1 MDPRIGTTSPEEL
14 LAHASFLQRLSREL
28 VADAHAAADLAQDT
42 WVAALERPP
51 QREGSL
57 RGWLATVA
65 ANLAR
70 NAGRSAGRRRDREAR
85 VARADLVDGEGLPLE
100 RLEIQRALF
109 DLLIGLPEEQR
120 TVLYLRYY
128 EGLTPSA
135 IAARLAVPLKTV
147 KTRHTRAIAALRE
160 RLDAR
165 SGGDRRQWLE
175 ALAPLAIPVA
185 SGSALG
191 PVFGGLVVKKLALVG
206 VAVLLAAFAWW
217 TIGRGELE
225 PQPVAG
231 PARAVAD
238 LAQPAA
244 PRAEV
249 AAVLAPAAEPAQRAS
264 LASIERAT
272 TGALDVH
279 LSWSDGTP
287 AAGVGIDVRCS
298 ADPAP
303 RVELAR
309 GVTDAQGFVHFADL
323 HAGSAWLRPDMRK
336 RFAAEVE
343 AGTTRSVAYTIPAG
357 VEVVGRVVD
366 PLGGAV
372 GGATIWCRGEE
383 FQCPDMRL
391 ALACAADGTFRL
403 RDVSRSAEIGARAGG
418 HGPSPCVRVKDVP
431 LDAGGVRPVE
441 LRLGTAGGR
450 VRGRVL
456 DPDGAPIAR
465 ARVQA
470 GPGGTVRVHLPP
482 GILATTAPPGTV
494 ESADDGTFEIV
505 DDLEPGLQPVHATAR
520 GFPVWSGEVLVS
532 LGAVATID
540 IRLERAA
547 RVEGRLLGID
557 GAPAAGI
564 EVVAAHEEDGGYS
577 WTPFPP
583 SRATT
588 DAQGRFALDWL
599 APGPCELNAHSEV
612 RPEIGRAQANVECVA
627 GATTAVELRLGR
639 GLTIAG
645 RVVDEN
651 GAPLAGWRV
660 RADDAVGHWH
670 DREATTSAD
679 GSFAVLNLTESTF
692 DLSASAPDDG
702 TTRAH
707 LPAVVSGTSDVVIV
721 VADAHAGSGSVRG
734 RMIDA
739 GGAALEDVEI
749 TLWAV
754 GKNEGFYLPFDARSG
769 AFEHDAQPGRYYLTF
784 ARGARTLLTSP
795 EFAVAEGDST
805 DVGELV
811 LPQLGQVEI
820 VLKGLPPDA
829 PEGLLLSLER
839 RYGSQSTE
847 RLTELYGVWHS
858 AEIQPGPWR
867 VHLHE
872 GRLCL
877 RGAEIEV
884 RAGGT
889 TRVEL
894 PVEPALPIQ
903 VSFANPDR
911 GAFVVEVRDANRS
924 LLRLTRYAAGA
935 VTDPVL
941 IGIGLPIG
949 RARVEVRT
957 DSGWSGA
964 VEIDVSAATPAA
976 PAAEVVLRRER

>member
-1 MDPRIGTTSPEEL
+1 MDPRIGTTSPEDL

-28 VADAHAAADLAQDT
+28 VADAHTAADLAQDT
-42 WVAALERPP
+42 WVAALEKPP
-51 QREGSL
+51 LRDGSL

-70 NAGRSAGRRRDREAR
+70 NAGRSAGRRREREVR
-85 VARADLVDGEGLPLE
+85 VARAEATESDELSLE
-100 RLEIQRALF
+100 RLEVQRALF
-109 DLLIGLPEEQR
+109 ELLFALPDEQR

-135 IAARLAVPLKTV
+135 IAARLTVPLKTV

-191 PVFGGLVVKKLALVG
+191 PVIGGLVVKKLALVG
-206 VAVLLAAFAWW
+206 VAVLLAACAWW
-217 TIGRGELE
+217 TFGRGELASVPASE
-225 PQPVAG
+225 DTRGVAE
-231 PARAVAD
+231 

-244 PRAEV
+244 PRAEF
-249 AAVLAPAAEPAQRAS
+249 AAELAPAAEPAQRAS
-264 LASIERAT
+264 LASSERAT

-309 GVTDAQGFVHFADL
+309 GVTDAQGFVRFADL

-343 AGTTRSVAYTIPAG
+343 AGTTRAVAYTIPAG

-366 PLGGAV
+366 PLGDAV

-403 RDVSRSAEIGARAGG
+403 RDVSKSAQIGARAGG
-418 HGPSPCVRVKDVP
+418 HGPSPCVWVKDVP
-431 LDAGGVRPVE
+431 LDAGGVRRVE
-441 LRLGTAGGR
+441 LRLGAAGGR

-456 DPDGAPIAR
+456 DPDGAPIAH

-470 GPGGTVRVHLPP
+470 GPRGTVRVHLPP
-482 GILATTAPPGTV
+482 GILATTAPPATV

-532 LGAVATID
+532 TGAVATID

-557 GAPAAGI
+557 GAPAAGV
-564 EVVAAHEEDGGYS
+564 EVVAAHEEDGGYA

-588 DAQGRFALDWL
+588 EAQGRFALGWI
-599 APGPCELNAHSEV
+599 APGPCELNAHSEA
-612 RPEIGRAQANVECVA
+612 RPEIGRAQAVVECVA
-627 GATTAVELRLGR
+627 GATSAVELRLGR
-639 GLTIAG
+639 GLVITG
-645 RVVDEN
+645 RVVDDV

-660 RADDAVGHWH
+660 RADDEVGHGH
-670 DREATTSAD
+670 DREAITSDD
-679 GSFAVLNLTESTF
+679 GAFAILNLVESTF
-692 DLSASAPDDG
+692 ALSASTRDDAS
-702 TTRAH
+702 TRAR
-707 LPAVVSGTSDVVIV
+707 LTGVASGANDVVLV
-721 VADAHAGSGSVRG
+721 VGGAHARTGSIRG
-734 RMIDA
+734 RMRDS
-739 GGAALEDVEI
+739 GGASLEDVEI

-754 GKNEGFYLPFDARSG
+754 GRNEGFHLPFDARTG
-769 AFEHDAQPGRYYLTF
+769 AFEHDAQAGRYFLTF
-784 ARGARTLLTSP
+784 ARGARTLLTSA
-795 EFAVAEGDST
+795 EFAVLEGDST
-805 DVGELV
+805 DVGELE
-811 LPQLGQVEI
+811 LPRLGQLEI

-829 PEGLLLSLER
+829 PEGILLSLER
-839 RYGSQSTE
+839 RDGLQTTE
-847 RLTELYGVWHS
+847 RLTELYGAWHS

-884 RAGGT
+884 GAGGT

-894 PVEPALPIQ
+894 PVEPALPVQ

-911 GAFVVEVRDANRS
+911 GAFVVEARDANRS
-924 LLRLTRYAAGA
+924 LLRRTRYAAGA

-941 IGIGLPIG
+941 VGLGLPIG
-949 RARVEVRT
+949 RARIEVRT

-964 VEIDVSAATPAA
+964 VEIDVGAAPPTA
-976 PAAEVVLRRER
+976 PAAEIVLRRER